1 MQTFPGQ
8 FYVNEKTF
16 IPWDPVMFVVVVVLF
31 KVEVEKWNN
40 CDFMIYVA

>member
-16 IPWDPVMFVVVVVLF
+16 IPWDPVMFVVVVLF
-31 KVEVEKWNN
+31 KVEVEKWSN